1 MNPTEHA
8 EFKRQ
13 DDELFNKGFIKESLC
28 PCVVLTLL
36 TPKKDGSWR
45 ICVDSWAL
53 NKITV
58 KYRFPIPRLDDMV
71 FGATIFGCSNSCSF
85 VYEGKK
91 IKLAPMRPGPT
102 PVTKQAE
109 ASSSKKALTLINP
122 KLIDKESPRLLPLL
136 LEKLLMI
143 LRRFSLQQ
151 SLYWENL
158 LVSFQ
163 ISPAV
168 VPILRE
174 FADIFS
180 EKLPDSLPLMR
191 DILHNTDLVSR
202 FSSQLASLQNESG
215 RIRWTQKANWQGFE

>member
-1 MNPTEHA
+1 MNSTEHV

-13 DDELFNKGFIKESLC
+13 DDELLNKGFIEERS
-28 PCVVLTLL
+28 PCAVLILL

-71 FGATIFGCSNSCSF
+71 FGATIFGCSNSCLF

-143 LRRFSLQQ
+143 LRRRFSLQQ

-163 ISPAV
+163 IPPAV
-168 VPILRE
+168 VLILRE

-180 EKLPDSLPLMR
+180 EKLPDSLLLYV
-191 DILHNTDLVSR
+191 ISNTLSIWFR
-202 FSSQLASLQNESG
+202 GLLFPTCLTTEWIRQNMLNSKG
-215 RIRWTQKANWQGFE
+215 KMTSF